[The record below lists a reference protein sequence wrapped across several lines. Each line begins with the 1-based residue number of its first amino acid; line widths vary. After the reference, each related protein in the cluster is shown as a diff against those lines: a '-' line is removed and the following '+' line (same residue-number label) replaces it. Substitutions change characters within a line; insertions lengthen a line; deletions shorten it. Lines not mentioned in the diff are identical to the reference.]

1 MPVLPLSYSRWIF
14 SPTIT
19 ASSTIIPITKR
30 KANNEMTFKEI
41 SIPGRKINAPV
52 KAVPIPTEHHMATAG
67 RKKSIS
73 IIKTRINP
81 P

>member
-1 MPVLPLSYSRWIF
+1 
-14 SPTIT
+14 
-19 ASSTIIPITKR
+19 
-30 KANNEMTFKEI
+30 MTFKEM